1 MEGSGS
7 PPSEGERRKGAA
19 GRAQEAGARASLR
32 RRYPGP
38 PWPSGRPQ
46 PGAGVGARGFV
57 CGVPRALGRRGRG
70 GRGTDWGLARPARTY
85 WLIRR
90 PRAPQPLRRRG
101 VAPLQAAALSAKVR
115 SPRYPRPCRRTI
127 CRQHANCFNL
137 VSDPPRGSRAPRV
150 PWTSSKT
157 N

>member
-46 PGAGVGARGFV
+46 PAAGVGARGFV

-70 GRGTDWGLARPARTY
+70 GRGTERGLAG
-85 WLIRR
+85 
-90 PRAPQPLRRRG
+90 PRAPGAHLLADPQILCPAG
-101 VAPLQAAALSAKVR
+101 PAEAGCR
-115 SPRYPRPCRRTI
+115 SPPGRGLVNQGTI
-127 CRQHANCFNL
+127 AL
-137 VSDPPRGSRAPRV
+137 VPTALPKDNMSAAC
-150 PWTSSKT
+150 
-157 N
+157 